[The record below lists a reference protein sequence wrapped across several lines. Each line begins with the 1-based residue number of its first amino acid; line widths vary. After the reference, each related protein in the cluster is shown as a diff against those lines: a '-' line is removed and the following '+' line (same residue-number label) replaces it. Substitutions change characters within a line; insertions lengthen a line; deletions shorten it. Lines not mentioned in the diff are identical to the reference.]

1 MEVEDEAHMV
11 FECPRYADDRRQ
23 YVLHDYDVTRDSQD
37 QLVELLQCHVS
48 KALNNLAIY
57 VRKAMVTHTE
67 YADRYVANM
76 TP

>member
-37 QLVELLQCHVS
+37 QLVEMLNS
-48 KALNNLAIY
+48 KNRRILDNLGA
-57 VRKAMVTHTE
+57 
-67 YADRYVANM
+67 
-76 TP
+76 